1 MWSVIHP
8 GLEPASCPSSM
19 SPVVLSGVAGCP
31 LTPQLSSSPS
41 ISLHLINMLSRAL
54 LFWLKEKGHES
65 LGGRVIPRGRRP
77 ELPGEARRDRSDV
90 WSL

>member
-1 MWSVIHP
+1 MSSVIHP
-8 GLEPASCPSSM
+8 GLEPASCPLSM

-41 ISLHLINMLSRAL
+41 ISLHLINMLSIL
-54 LFWLKEKGHES
+54 LFWLKEKGHQS
-65 LGGRVIPRGRRP
+65 LGGRVIPRGQRP
-77 ELPGEARRDRSDV
+77 ELPGEARRDKSDV